1 MSPTLLWP
9 ARVVTPEAT
18 YDPAHFRAEL
28 GGIAEVLDKQGVT
41 IATIDTVNA
50 RLVAEGAATN
60 SAIVRQR
67 WEIEAADGTRWL
79 AELLGSCGC
88 GSTRTTGTNLV
99 ELAW

>member
-1 MSPTLLWP
+1 MLLWP

-28 GGIAEVLDKQGVT
+28 GASAEILDKQGVLIGT
-41 IATIDTVNA
+41 LEGITA
-50 RLVAEGAATN
+50 RLVAEGPATN

-67 WEIEAADGTRWL
+67 WEVEAADGTRWL

-88 GSTRTTGTNLV
+88 GSTRTTGTNPV

>member
-1 MSPTLLWP
+1 M
-9 ARVVTPEAT
+9 VTPEAT
-18 YDPAHFRAEL
+18 YDPAHLRAEF
-28 GGIAEVLDKQGVT
+28 GGIAEVLDKQGNI
-41 IATIDTVNA
+41 IATVTLAVPESGQNP
-50 RLVAEGAATN
+50 RLVAEGQATN

-88 GSTRTTGTNLV
+88 GSTRTTGTNPV

>member
-1 MSPTLLWP
+1 M
-9 ARVVTPEAT
+9 
-18 YDPAHFRAEL
+18 
-28 GGIAEVLDKQGVT
+28 LDKQGNIIGT
-41 IATIDTVNA
+41 ITLAVPESGQNP

-88 GSTRTTGTNLV
+88 GSTRTTGTNPV

>member
-1 MSPTLLWP
+1 MTLLWP
-9 ARVVTPEAT
+9 GRAVTPEAT
-18 YDPAHFRAEL
+18 YDPAHIRFEL
-28 GGIAEVLDKQGVT
+28 GGSAEVLDKQGVS

-50 RLVAEGAATN
+50 RLVSEGAATG

-88 GSTRTTGTNLV
+88 GSTRTTGSNPA
-99 ELAW
+99 ELLW

>member
-1 MSPTLLWP
+1 MLLWP
-9 ARVVTPEAT
+9 ARVVTPQAT
-18 YDPAHFRAEL
+18 YDPAHFRCEL
-28 GGIAEVLDKQGVT
+28 GGLGEVLDKQGQV
-41 IATIDTVNA
+41 IATIDTVNV

-67 WEIEAADGTRWL
+67 WEVEAADGTRWL

-88 GSTRTTGTNLV
+88 GSTRTTGSVLA

>member
-1 MSPTLLWP
+1 MLLWP
-9 ARVVTPEAT
+9 SRVVTPEAT
-18 YDPAHFRAEL
+18 YDPAHFRCEL
-28 GGIAEVLDKQGVT
+28 GASAEILDKQGVL

-50 RLVAEGAATN
+50 RLVAEGPATN

-67 WEIEAADGTRWL
+67 WEVEAADGTRWL

-88 GSTRTTGTNLV
+88 GSTRTTGTNPV